1 MRKAISVL
9 ICIIS
14 LFCFLGCESGGKQN
28 SGENGGDT
36 VDNFPYWQL
45 ESERKTD
52 GQYYK
57 DGAAEFPSSLW
68 ETPKAERVPE
78 LDKNDVK
85 AYFIDSVQG
94 TKVFCYAG
102 VPKEA
107 SAQNKV
113 PAVVLVHGA
122 TGTSFYDWVEMWVAR
137 GYAAIA
143 PDTEGRMPKSVTS
156 LNNAIYEESSAPHGP
171 LNTAFND
178 AFKPVNEQW
187 VYHAVGS
194 IIASASFIS
203 GFEGV
208 DTARLG
214 ITGVS
219 YGGFLT
225 CLAAGYDDRFMFAA
239 PVYGCLANTEGTGEI
254 GKYMERANA
263 QMWDGTGPLEATRA
277 AVLFVNGNTDMHFS
291 LASTMLSASACEKSA
306 LCIKNDFAHGH
317 REGADVD
324 EVFAF
329 ADEICLKGKPLVRVN
344 EVENAQNGEIG
355 FAVPNGVSV
364 RKAFQY
370 YSVTGDMKHETVWEK
385 VDAEFDAGV
394 AFFSPLNFEY
404 QYVNVEDDR
413 GLIVSSPVI
422 ERKYD

>member
-1 MRKAISVL
+1 M
-9 ICIIS
+9 
-14 LFCFLGCESGGKQN
+14 
-28 SGENGGDT
+28 T
-36 VDNFPYWQL
+36 DNFPYWQI
-45 ESERKTD
+45 EGERKTD
-52 GQYYK
+52 GQRY
-57 DGAAEFPSSLW
+57 DGVAEFPASLW
-68 ETPKAERVPE
+68 ETPNAERYPE
-78 LDKNDVK
+78 RDKNDVK

-94 TKVFCYAG
+94 TKVFCYVG

-143 PDTEGRMPKSVTS
+143 PDTEGRMPKENTS
-156 LNNAIYEESSAPHGP
+156 FSNVVFEESVMPHGP
-171 LNTAFND
+171 LNASFND
-178 AFKPVNEQW
+178 AFKPVSEQW
-187 VYHAVGS
+187 VYHAVS
-194 IIASASFIS
+194 SVIASASFIS
-203 GFEGV
+203 SFDGV
-208 DTARLG
+208 DSTRLG

-263 QMWDGTGPLEATRA
+263 KMWDGTGPLEATRA

-291 LASTMLSASACEKSA
+291 LASTMLSASVCEKSA
-306 LCIKNDFAHGH
+306 LCIKNNFLHGH

-329 ADEICLKGKPLVRVN
+329 ADEILLNGKPLVRVTGT
-344 EVENAQNGEIG
+344 ENAHDGEIN

-364 RKAFQY
+364 RKATQY
-370 YSVTGDMKHETVWEK
+370 YSVTGDMKHETVWETAE
-385 VDAEFDAGV
+385 AEFDGGS
-394 AFFSPLNFEY
+394 AFFSPLGYEY
-404 QYVNVEDDR
+404 QYVNVLDDR
-413 GLIVSSPVI
+413 GLTVSSPVV
-422 ERKYD
+422 EKKSA